1 MNKEVGAY
9 SIAEITSQPTV
20 WKQTVTTFQQRA
32 SAFQTFYNSRHF
44 DRVLLTGCGSTY
56 YLALAGAALFQQF
69 VGVNASAYPAS
80 EIALMPDRVF
90 VPNTTPLL
98 IAVSRSGET
107 TETIAAVR
115 VFRER
120 SHSHVIAIT
129 CDPNSQLAA
138 AADFAVVIPEAQEQ
152 SLAQTRSFTSMLMV
166 VQAMAA
172 LLNGREAVGALAPLG
187 ENAAV
192 LIDNYNDLARTLG
205 MDQRIERFFFLG
217 SGPLYGIAC
226 EAMLKMKEMS
236 LSYSEAYHV
245 LEFRHGPMSM
255 VNDHALVV
263 GLLSDE
269 AYAQEAA
276 VLNQMRGRG
285 AQILAIGAHDHH
297 TALDSAVHVVKLD
310 STLPRWARPVTY
322 LPVLQLMAY
331 YRALSNGQDPDL
343 PANLTFVISLD
354 QTMK

>member
-1 MNKEVGAY
+1 MTKEVGAY
-9 SIAEITSQPTV
+9 SFAEITSQPTV
-20 WKQTVTTFQQRA
+20 WPHAVTTFQQRA
-32 SAFQTFYNSRHF
+32 SDFQAFYNSHHF

-56 YLALAGAALFQQF
+56 YLARAGAALFQQF
-69 VGVNASAYPAS
+69 AGVNASAYPAS

-90 VPNTTPLL
+90 VPHTTPLL

-107 TETIAAVR
+107 TETISAIR

-120 SHSHVIAIT
+120 SHNPVVAVT
-129 CDPNSQLAA
+129 CVPDSQLAA
-138 AADFAVVIPEAQEQ
+138 AADFVVVIPEAQEQ
-152 SLAQTRSFTSMLMV
+152 SVAQTRSFASMLVV

-172 LLNGREAVGALAPLG
+172 LLNGQEDLGALALLG
-187 ENAAV
+187 ENAA
-192 LIDNYNDLARTLG
+192 LILNNYSELARTLG

-255 VNDHALVV
+255 VNDRALVV

-276 VLNQMRGRG
+276 VLREMRGRG
-285 AQILAIGAHDHH
+285 AQILAIGAHDNR
-297 TALDSAVHVVKLD
+297 AEWDSDVHVVNLD
-310 STLPRWARPVTY
+310 STLPRWVRPVMY

-331 YRALSNGQDPDL
+331 YRALANGQDPDR

>member
-9 SIAEITSQPTV
+9 SYAEITSQPTV
-20 WKQTVTTFQQRA
+20 WQHAVTAFQQRA
-32 SAFQTFYNSRHF
+32 STFQTFYNSRRF

-56 YLALAGAALFQQF
+56 YLAQAGAALFQQY
-69 VGVNASAYPAS
+69 VGVNAAAYPAS
-80 EIALMPDRVF
+80 EIALLPDRVL

-107 TETIAAVR
+107 TETIAAIR

-120 SHSHVIAIT
+120 THNPVVAVT
-129 CDPNSQLAA
+129 CVPNSQLAA

-152 SLAQTRSFTSMLMV
+152 SVAQTRSFASMLVV

-172 LLNGREAVGALAPLG
+172 LLNGREDLGALALLG
-187 ENAAV
+187 ENAAE
-192 LIDNYNDLARTLG
+192 IINSYGELARTLG

-255 VNDHALVV
+255 VNNHALVV
-263 GLLSDE
+263 GLLSEE
-269 AYAQEAA
+269 AYEQEAA
-276 VLNQMRGRG
+276 VLREMRGRG
-285 AQILAIGAHDHH
+285 AQILAIGAHDNRA
-297 TALDSAVHVVKLD
+297 ALDSDVHMVNLDLKL
-310 STLPRWARPVTY
+310 PHWARPVTY

-331 YRALSNGQDPDL
+331 YRALSNGQDPDQ

-354 QTMK
+354 QTMR

>member
-1 MNKEVGAY
+1 
-9 SIAEITSQPTV
+9 
-20 WKQTVTTFQQRA
+20 
-32 SAFQTFYNSRHF
+32 
-44 DRVLLTGCGSTY
+44 
-56 YLALAGAALFQQF
+56 
-69 VGVNASAYPAS
+69 
-80 EIALMPDRVF
+80 
-90 VPNTTPLL
+90 
-98 IAVSRSGET
+98 
-107 TETIAAVR
+107 
-115 VFRER
+115 
-120 SHSHVIAIT
+120 
-129 CDPNSQLAA
+129 
-138 AADFAVVIPEAQEQ
+138 
-152 SLAQTRSFTSMLMV
+152 MLVV

-172 LLNGREAVGALAPLG
+172 LLNGHEDLGALALLG
-187 ENAAV
+187 ENAA
-192 LIDNYNDLARTLG
+192 LILNNYSELARTLG

-255 VNDHALVV
+255 VNDRALVV

-276 VLNQMRGRG
+276 VLREMRGRG
-285 AQILAIGAHDHH
+285 AQILAMGVHDNR
-297 TALDSAVHVVKLD
+297 AEWDSDVHVVNLD
-310 STLPRWARPVTY
+310 SVLPRWARPVTY

-331 YRALSNGQDPDL
+331 YRALANGQDPDR